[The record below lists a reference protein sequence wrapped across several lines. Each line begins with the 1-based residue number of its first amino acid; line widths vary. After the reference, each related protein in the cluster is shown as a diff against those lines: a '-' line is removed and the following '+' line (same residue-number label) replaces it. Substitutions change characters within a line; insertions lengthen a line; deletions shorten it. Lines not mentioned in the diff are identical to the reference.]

1 MKAPGPDRIRALPMP
16 IVTPRLEL
24 RWPSSRLNDQVVRL
38 VNDPAVHHW
47 TLHIPSPYVRADAD
61 EFVRRARANRR
72 SGRSLSFQIVRR
84 SDGMLLGGVGLHGL
98 RNPNRTA
105 EVGYWLGRSFR
116 GHGFATEAVRAVTHA
131 AFDHLAIERVDAHVF
146 PGNAR
151 SESVLL
157 RSGFRREGQ
166 LRESVVKDGK
176 RKDEIV
182 YARLRSDPEP
192 VPPAS
197 PLPGRRGSV
206 PRTR

>member
-1 MKAPGPDRIRALPMP
+1 VGAPGPDPIRALPMP

-38 VNDPAVHHW
+38 VNDPAVHRW
-47 TLHIPSPYVRADAD
+47 TLRIPSPYARADAA

-84 SDGMLLGGVGLHGL
+84 LDGTLLGGVGLHGL
-98 RNPNRTA
+98 GNPNRTA
-105 EVGYWLGRSFR
+105 EVGYWLGRQFR
-116 GHGFATEAVRAVTHA
+116 GLGFATEAVQAVTRA
-131 AFDHLAIERVDAHVF
+131 SFDHLGIDRVDAHVF

-151 SESVLL
+151 SERVLL

-192 VPPAS
+192 VPPARPS
-197 PLPGRRGSV
+197 PGRRGSV

>member
-1 MKAPGPDRIRALPMP
+1 MKAPGPERVRALPMP

-47 TLHIPSPYVRADAD
+47 TLHIPSPYVRADSE
-61 EFVRRARANRR
+61 EFVRRARVNRR
-72 SGRSLSFQIVRR
+72 SGRSLSFQIVGR
-84 SDGMLLGGVGLHGL
+84 SDGMLVGGVGLHGL
-98 RNPNRTA
+98 GNPNRTA
-105 EVGYWLGRSFR
+105 EVGYWLGRNFR
-116 GHGFATEAVRAVTHA
+116 GHGFATEAVQGVTRA
-131 AFDHLAIERVDAHVF
+131 AFDHLAIDRVDAHVF

-151 SESVLL
+151 SERVLL
-157 RSGFRREGQ
+157 RCGFRREGQ
-166 LRESVVKDGK
+166 LRESVLKDGT

-192 VPPAS
+192 VPLGRPS
-197 PLPGRRGSV
+197 PGRRGSV